1 MPHLGNLR
9 RLWIENLRTMP
20 TPTTRSE
27 KLDLRLT
34 VAAKNALQAAAAAQ
48 NRSVSE
54 FVLESALAR
63 ADEAL
68 ADRRRFGLDA
78 AQWKKFLAAL
88 DAPPRPLPRLA
99 RLLKKPG
106 FFDGGQRQ

>member
-1 MPHLGNLR
+1 
-9 RLWIENLRTMP
+9 MP
-20 TPTTRSE
+20 TQTTRSE

-34 VAAKNALQAAAAAQ
+34 RDAKTALQAAAAAQ

-63 ADEAL
+63 AYEAL

-78 AQWKKFLAAL
+78 AQWKAFLAAL
-88 DAPPRPLPRLA
+88 DAPPRPLPRLE
-99 RLLKKPG
+99 RLLNEPG
-106 FFDGGQRQ
+106 FFDVGKDQ